1 MDWSQKRSLL
11 ALLVVGVGIGAY
23 LMYGLTREPDVNGL
37 WATAGCGGIISDLI
51 PRNDPLAVEIGPEQ
65 LTLYGKRSD
74 RDFRLL
80 EARRESLDAWRI
92 FVIDDSGETLDWKL
106 EPGVLLEYDGG
117 ECRVTRIDWLTA
129 CEAIFGP
136 RAGGGGPAIPARCS
150 AGSGSAPGG

>member
-74 RDFRLL
+74 RSFRLL

-129 CEAIFGP
+129 CEAIFAR
-136 RAGGGGPAIPARCS
+136 RAGAGGPAVPARCS
-150 AGSGSAPGG
+150 AGSGSATGD